1 MKHRSVN
8 FYILLIMDNKDN
20 EEDDNKFGSNDWNY
34 VSSDEQSNFS
44 TDNFIYQQKT
54 DTYFQKL
61 VNDMDSSEQQRY
73 ETFRRSNFVKGA
85 IKKYINNVIGQA
97 VNPNIVIGISGLAKV
112 FIGELVIEALAVQ
125 KEFDHKGAL
134 LPIHIHEA
142 MRRIEKRIPNVGLK
156 EKSPW
161 DYGI

>member
-54 DTYFQKL
+54 DTYFQKS

-112 FIGELVIEALAVQ
+112 FIGELVIEN
-125 KEFDHKGAL
+125 FT
-134 LPIHIHEA
+134 
-142 MRRIEKRIPNVGLK
+142 NVCVGQFFHLK
-156 EKSPW
+156 
-161 DYGI
+161 

>member
-54 DTYFQKL
+54 DTYFQKS

-125 KEFDHKGAL
+125 KEFDHKGTRA
-134 LPIHIHEA
+134 
-142 MRRIEKRIPNVGLK
+142 G
-156 EKSPW
+156 
-161 DYGI
+161 